1 MNNRRVFSDDLAQTG
16 LLEHLAQTEHLL
28 RQELRKIDHTADCEV
43 IAAAD
48 LGIPYDAIRLSG
60 GFATGCFVQWNC
72 RIPVV
77 PIDITMNIDT
87 SSVFWVSESSI
98 DCFTK
103 KNLSTVRDKIE
114 MRTGYEWN
122 FDEGNHFITLT
133 QEELSGCFAIII
145 HSNEREFKNQY
156 NGLCP
161 TDNNWFARDVVVSDD
176 GRLRLL
182 VGRPAEIFVSTSHM
196 LEPYNIARHR
206 FVLHELLSGLGQI
219 EDELHVHHYYMP
231 SISSAALGCYI
242 VPPGQ
247 RVPIFSQPGKPI
259 IMYAGYPGG
268 PNTVQIE
275 GQERCV
281 IPHGFGIGLDR
292 PLHLIIRRDEFEFQ
306 DSIYPRQPRV
316 SLLNDPSVM
325 RREFPSVQAFLDAL
339 TLPCPGK
346 VVGIFRQLRSLTQ
359 FGFQSHE

>member
-1 MNNRRVFSDDLAQTG
+1 MTRRVFSDDLTQIS
-16 LLEHLAQTEHLL
+16 LLEHLAQTERLL
-28 RQELRKIDHTADCEV
+28 RRELQKIDKAADCEV

-60 GFATGCFVQWNC
+60 GFATGCFVQWHC
-72 RIPVV
+72 RVPVV

-98 DCFTK
+98 DCFTEK
-103 KNLSTVRDKIE
+103 TLSTVRERIE
-114 MRTGYEWN
+114 VETGYEWN
-122 FDEGNHFITLT
+122 FDESNHFITLT
-133 QEELSGCFAIII
+133 REQLSGRLAIIV

-161 TDNNWFARDVVVSDD
+161 TNNNWFARDVVVSDD

-182 VGRPAEIFVSTSHM
+182 VGRAAEIFISTAHM
-196 LEPYNIARHR
+196 LEPYNIVRHR
-206 FVLHELLSGLGQI
+206 FVLHELLGGLGQI

-231 SISSAALGCYI
+231 SASSAALGCYI

-259 IMYAGYPGG
+259 VMYAGHPGG
-268 PNTVQIE
+268 YNTVQIE

-281 IPHGFGIGLDR
+281 IPHGFGMGLDR
-292 PLHLIIRRDEFEFQ
+292 PLHLIIRRNEFEFQ
-306 DSIYPRQPRV
+306 DDIYPRSPGV
-316 SLLNDPSVM
+316 SLLNNPSVT
-325 RREFPSVQAFLDAL
+325 RREFPSVQAFLDVLAS
-339 TLPCPGK
+339 PCPGE
-346 VVGIFRQLRSLTQ
+346 VVGIFEQVRSLTHL
-359 FGFQSHE
+359 GFQYHE

>member
-1 MNNRRVFSDDLAQTG
+1 MNRRVFSDDLAQIG

-28 RQELRKIDHTADCEV
+28 RRELRKIDNTADCEV

-60 GFATGCFVQWNC
+60 GFATGCFVQWHC
-72 RIPVV
+72 KVPVV

-87 SSVFWVSESSI
+87 SSVFWVSEPAI
-98 DCFTK
+98 DIFTEK
-103 KNLSTVRDKIE
+103 SLLTVREKIE
-114 MRTGYEWN
+114 AGTGYEWN
-122 FDEGNHFITLT
+122 FDESNHFIVLAREQLT
-133 QEELSGCFAIII
+133 GRFAIII

-182 VGRPAEIFVSTSHM
+182 VGRPAEIFVSTAHM
-196 LEPYNIARHR
+196 LEPYNIVRHR
-206 FVLHELLSGLGQI
+206 FVLHELLGGLGQI

-231 SISSAALGCYI
+231 SVSSAALGCYI

-259 IMYAGYPGG
+259 VMYAGYTDG
-268 PNTVQIE
+268 PNTVRIE

-281 IPHGFGIGLDR
+281 IPHGFGMGLAR
-292 PLHLIIRRDEFEFQ
+292 PLHLIIRRDELEFQ
-306 DSIYPRQPRV
+306 NSIYPRQPRV
-316 SLLNDPSVM
+316 SLLKDPSVI
-325 RREFPSVQAFLDAL
+325 RREFPSVEAFLDAL
-339 TLPCPGK
+339 TSPCPGE
-346 VVGIFRQLRSLTQ
+346 VVGIFRQVRSLTRI
-359 FGFQSHE
+359 GFRYHE